1 MITLHT
7 SGSYFGLPDPS
18 PFVVKAMMLLKMS
31 SVPFECKPMSFRE
44 APKSKVPYI
53 RDGDLLLGDSHF
65 IARHLEK
72 QHGVDI
78 SGGHAQI
85 DLAKGWAVARMLE
98 DHLYFLIV
106 HDRWA
111 NDRNFDKGPRQFFKM
126 APAPI
131 RPFVTWMIRRKVR
144 KMLHAQGMGRHTD
157 AERLELA
164 RGDVNAVETLLGKG
178 TYILGGHISEV
189 DATAFAFLT
198 SAACKHFDSRMA
210 DDIRSRPALMAYLGR
225 VRDRFFGDMEL

>member
-31 SVPFECKPMSFRE
+31 GVPFECKPMSFRE

-65 IARHLEK
+65 IARHLEAK
-72 QHGVDI
+72 HGVDFT
-78 SGGHAQI
+78 GGYSQA
-85 DLAKGWAVARMLE
+85 DLAKGWTISRMLE
-98 DHLYFLIV
+98 EHLYFLIV

-111 NDRNFDKGPRQFFKM
+111 NDANFDKGPRQFFKM

-131 RPFVTWMIRRKVR
+131 RPFVTRIIRGKVR
-144 KMLHAQGMGRHTD
+144 KMLHAQGIGRHTD
-157 AERLELA
+157 AERMKLA
-164 RGDVNAVETLLGKG
+164 KGDVSAVDTLLGQSA
-178 TYILGGHISEV
+178 YMLGNRISEV
-189 DATAFAFLT
+189 DAVAFAFLS
-198 SAACKHFDSRMA
+198 SAACKHFDSRFA
-210 DDIRSRPALMAYLGR
+210 EEIRSRPALMAYLNR
-225 VRDRFFGDMEL
+225 LRQEYFPEMVL